1 MRKEI
6 TIEGMKCEGCANAVR
21 KSFLKVEGV
30 NEAVI
35 NLETKSALIQGDV
48 SVDETALRESLA
60 DTNYSVV
67 GIKELDV

>member
-6 TIEGMKCEGCANAVR
+6 TIEGMKCEGCANTVKQR
-21 KSFLKVEGV
+21 FLEVEGV

-48 SVDETALRESLA
+48 PVNETALRESLA
-60 DTNYSVV
+60 GTNYSVV
-67 GIKELDV
+67 GIKELDA